1 MIIATAAKV
10 LSGIPEEVWR
20 WEVMGGD
27 GRGVGERRW
36 WRKDGGL
43 SKGEEVREGESGKVR
58 DREGE
63 VG

>member
-1 MIIATAAKV
+1 MPLLLKCFLAYLRKY
-10 LSGIPEEVWR
+10 GD
-20 WEVMGGD
+20 GGD
-27 GRGVGERRW
+27 GRGVGERRR